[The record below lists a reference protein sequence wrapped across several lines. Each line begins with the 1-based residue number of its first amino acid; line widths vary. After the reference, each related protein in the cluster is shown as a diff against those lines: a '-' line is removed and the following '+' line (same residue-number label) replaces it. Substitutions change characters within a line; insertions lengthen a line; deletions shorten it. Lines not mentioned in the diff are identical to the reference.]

1 MTIATASAF
10 KRTFSFC
17 YCSDCCARGDV
28 RQLFFIEF
36 SCQRECPA
44 LRVGRSIQDS
54 FPSLWRSPRRQ
65 QATEKE
71 DEAARERESLAESIE
86 KNPRRRRRCCCASH
100 TEDERRSIRRPCMSP
115 QLSQQTIHLPPMS
128 SFARKSIIRRPMF
141 SILQLPTLF
150 LEIKIEN
157 LVGYAT
163 IFTLPPSAQSKES
176 KFCAVIE
183 FFASHL

>member
-71 DEAARERESLAESIE
+71 DEAARERERAWL
-86 KNPRRRRRCCCASH
+86 N
-100 TEDERRSIRRPCMSP
+100 RSKKTRDAAAAAAARAIRRTS
-115 QLSQQTIHLPPMS
+115 
-128 SFARKSIIRRPMF
+128 
-141 SILQLPTLF
+141 
-150 LEIKIEN
+150 
-157 LVGYAT
+157 GD
-163 IFTLPPSAQSKES
+163 QSDDR
-176 KFCAVIE
+176 V
-183 FFASHL
+183 